1 MTLKK
6 FRLKD
11 PIKLKPKREIPKRR
25 PIPPKTKAM
34 G

>member
-1 MTLKK
+1 MTFRKL
-6 FRLKD
+6 RLKD
-11 PIKLKPKREIPKRR
+11 PIKSDPKREIPKRR